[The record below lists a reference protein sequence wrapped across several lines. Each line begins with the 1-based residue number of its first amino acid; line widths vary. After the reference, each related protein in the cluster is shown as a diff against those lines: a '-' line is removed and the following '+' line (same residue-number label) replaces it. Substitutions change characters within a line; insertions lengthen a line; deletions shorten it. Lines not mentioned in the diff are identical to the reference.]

1 MAKAAFTVLENWY
14 KSQEIA
20 PDENKDPWLQLFAG
34 IGFGQSDPNL
44 AQEIL
49 AHSLQLQD
57 AEGRIPKHFGRD
69 ASVLM
74 LPYHA
79 VFAWLLYRQTK
90 DKTAFLEWLRPLFS
104 QMIAAQEQWYQLR
117 DEEEDGLIALHFS
130 TESPLAN
137 ASIWLSSDEAHQP
150 KIQDAAWHGLFCWAS
165 ECLIDLA
172 KALKTN
178 VTSIIDGLDLTIYS
192 LNEKLWDEEYGIY
205 RSYNLVMQ
213 ESILS
218 GSIGGL
224 LPLVGGI
231 PNQEQA
237 EMIRQALEANFIQ
250 ADHWWLPTY
259 SLNSPQIQ
267 SDQLGQG
274 SVDPI
279 VNWLMYYGLLRYDF
293 TDLAELLRRN
303 TLQLIKEYGFYP
315 AYDSRKQ
322 DIGNIGLGSGN
333 FGPTAAVYL
342 DLAAKKAVRNSIK

>member
-1 MAKAAFTVLENWY
+1 MAKAAYAVLENWY
-14 KSQEIA
+14 KTQEIA
-20 PDENKDPWLQLFAG
+20 PDEKKDHWLQLFAG
-34 IGFGQSDPNL
+34 IGFGQSDPNR

-49 AHSLQLQD
+49 AHSLLLQTAD
-57 AEGRIPKHFGRD
+57 GRVPKHTGHD
-69 ASVLM
+69 PSVLM

-79 VFAWLLYRQTK
+79 VFAWLLYRQSK
-90 DKTAFLEWLRPLFS
+90 DKTAFLDWLRPLFPK
-104 QMIAAQEQWYQLR
+104 MIAAQEHWYQHR

-137 ASIWLSSDEAHQP
+137 ASIWHSSDVEDQP
-150 KIQDAAWHGLFCWAS
+150 KIQDAAWHSLFCWAS
-165 ECLIDLA
+165 ECIIDLG
-172 KALKTN
+172 KVLKTN
-178 VTSIIDGLDLTIYS
+178 VSSIIDGLDLTIYS

-205 RSYNLVMQ
+205 RSYNLVQ
-213 ESILS
+213 NDSILS

-224 LPLVGGI
+224 LPLAGGI

-250 ADHWWLPTY
+250 SDFWWLPTY

-274 SVDPI
+274 SIDPI

-315 AYDSRKQ
+315 AYDAKKQ
-322 DIGNIGLGSGN
+322 DIGNVGLGSGN
-333 FGPTAAVYL
+333 FGPAAAVYL